1 MCPTVPNFVFLDNFN
16 ESQIPNFM
24 KTCQVGAEVTHA
36 GRRTDMTK
44 VISIFHE
51 YTNMPR
57 KVQYIHLTRLTI
69 KYVP

>member
-1 MCPTVPNFVFLDNFN
+1 
-16 ESQIPNFM
+16 M

-44 VISIFHE
+44 VISVFHE

-57 KVQYIHLTRLTI
+57 KVQCIHLARLTI
-69 KYVP
+69 KYVL